1 MKIVPNRQ
9 TWTQQPQFY
18 RNVNWANPIANGLA
32 ALFNTSAALELV
44 YNNPASSV
52 TTTNTAGGGLLGADF
67 SSTANQQY
75 SHRPGY
81 AITGELTIFVLMN
94 LRAATNYGA
103 ILAKQQTTT
112 TNAPYELR
120 LGSSGATTG
129 EVQLLRANT
138 STYNTARAGSTGQN
152 LVSLNTLTALFVRA
166 AAPSSSAQVDFL
178 VNGVQYSSEMNLA
191 SVTDNGSAVWIG
203 RRYDGVTQLDGRIFY
218 VSLWNRL
225 LSLDEQKSLTN
236 NPWQLFLP

>member
-18 RNVNWANPIANGLA
+18 RNVNWGNQISSGLT
-32 ALFNTSAALELV
+32 ALFNTTAALELV
-44 YNNPASSV
+44 YNNPASNV
-52 TTTNTAGGGLLGADF
+52 TTTNTPGVGLLGADF
-67 SSTANQQY
+67 SGTANQQY

-81 AITGELTIFVLMN
+81 AITGALTIFVLMG
-94 LRAATNYGA
+94 LRARTNYGA
-103 ILAKQQTTT
+103 IISKQATTT
-112 TNAPYELR
+112 TNAPFELR

-129 EVQLLRANT
+129 EVQLLRANA
-138 STYNTARAGSTGQN
+138 STYNTITAGSVGQT
-152 LVSLNTLTALFVRA
+152 LIGLNTLTALLVRVDTPSA
-166 AAPSSSAQVDFL
+166 AAQADVFI
-178 VNGVQYSSEMNLA
+178 NGVQYSSAMNLA